1 MHTQVKIQTIKRWA
15 GILGVLISLAAG
27 FYPAVSGADE
37 NISGRIIQHTM
48 KVDMVKMSDVPGHVT
63 GTSQNVGLVFFSN
76 GEIATT
82 RSTSMFDLVNGK
94 GSITVNRVHNYQD
107 GSTRLIKATGNAIP
121 VDGGKKVAYEGTY
134 EWIGGTGRFD
144 GMMGKG
150 TYKGER
156 LGSPDTGSDTYID
169 FSGIE
174 WKKASRNEAPVM
186 GALEADTLPK
196 QASGK

>member
-15 GILGVLISLAAG
+15 GIFGTLLSLTVG
-27 FYPAVSGADE
+27 IYPTLSGAAED
-37 NISGRIIQHTM
+37 ISGRIVQHTV

-63 GTSQNVGLVFFSN
+63 GTSQNVGLVFFTN

-82 RSTSMFDLVNGK
+82 RSTSTFDLVNGK
-94 GSITVNRVHNYQD
+94 GTITVNRVHNYQD
-107 GSTRLIKATGNAIP
+107 GSTRLIKATGNAAP
-121 VDGGKKVAYEGTY
+121 LDGGKKVAYEGTY
-134 EWIGGTGRFD
+134 EWTGGTGRFN

-169 FSGIE
+169 FSGTE
-174 WKKASRNEAPVM
+174 WKNLSQK
-186 GALEADTLPK
+186 
-196 QASGK
+196 